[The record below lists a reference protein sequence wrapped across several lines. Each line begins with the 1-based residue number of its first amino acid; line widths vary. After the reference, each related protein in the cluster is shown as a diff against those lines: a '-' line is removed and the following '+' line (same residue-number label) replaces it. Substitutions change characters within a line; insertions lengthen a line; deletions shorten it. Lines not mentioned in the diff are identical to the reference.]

1 MKSFYFNRD
10 GLLKQIINLGG
21 LNTLSQ
27 GFYRLSILLIYMFS
41 TSSNMKDFA
50 VNSTLITF
58 LVVFQS
64 LGVAGLSLAAN
75 TYIPKFKDKENIYAK
90 VIISISFV
98 LALVVS
104 VAFLFSINPLLHK
117 ILGSIVSASI
127 NYQFLAFFIFIL
139 CFSGVFKGFYYAK
152 GKVNYLVVTSFVSA
166 ISLLNGYFLFDLNL
180 LNSYLIS
187 IIFEFLFLTLFLF
200 KILDVQAIFKV
211 KASSLYYKELFA
223 FIVPASASGIV
234 LMPVNMV
241 ALYILGFLNS
251 VVIISV
257 FNYGMQIR
265 NLIIFIPSVLGSIFL
280 KILSESNNRN
290 NFFYMLLINFLIS
303 GGASF
308 SLIFLKALGF
318 SYINLIS
325 LNDLIILCLGS
336 VLFSINS
343 VIGNKI
349 ISLLKTK
356 VGFYFNVIWAVSF
369 ILFTYLSI
377 VINLVSPFLGLL
389 CAYIVLTIIQFLYVR
404 KYLDEYK

>member
-1 MKSFYFNRD
+1 MIK
-10 GLLKQIINLGG
+10 KIINLGG
-21 LNTLSQ
+21 LNALSQ

-75 TYIPKFKDKENIYAK
+75 TYIPKFKEKEYIYTK

-104 VAFLFSINPLLHK
+104 VIFLFSINPLLDK
-117 ILGSIVSASI
+117 VLGSIGVATV
-127 NYQFLAFFIFIL
+127 NYQFLSFFIFIL
-139 CFSGVFKGFYYAK
+139 CLSGVFKGFYFAK
-152 GKVNYLVVTSFVSA
+152 EKINYLVVTSFVSA
-166 ISLLNGYFLFDLNL
+166 ISLLSGYFLFDLDL

-187 IIFEFLFLTLFLF
+187 ILFEFIFLTLFLL
-200 KILDVQAIFKV
+200 KILDYKAIFKV

-223 FIVPASASGIV
+223 FIVPASASGMV

-241 ALYILGFLNS
+241 VLYILGFLNS
-251 VVIISV
+251 VVVISV

-280 KILSESNNRN
+280 KILSESSTRN

-303 GGASF
+303 VVASLF
-308 SLIFLKALGF
+308 LIFLKVLDF
-318 SYINLIS
+318 SYVEIIG
-325 LNDLIILCLGS
+325 LNDLVILCLGS
-336 VLFSINS
+336 ILFSINS

-369 ILFTYLSI
+369 ILFTYLFI

-389 CAYIVLTIIQFLYVR
+389 CAYIVLTIIQFWYVR
-404 KYLDEYK
+404 NYLDE

>member
-1 MKSFYFNRD
+1 MIK
-10 GLLKQIINLGG
+10 KIINLGG
-21 LNTLSQ
+21 LNALSQ

-75 TYIPKFKDKENIYAK
+75 TYIPKFKEKENIYAK

-104 VAFLFSINPLLHK
+104 IAFLFSINPLLDK
-117 ILGSIVSASI
+117 VLGSIGNVGI

-152 GKVNYLVVTSFVSA
+152 EKINYLVVTSFVSA
-166 ISLLNGYFLFDLNL
+166 ISLLSGYFLFDLNL

-187 IIFEFLFLTLFLF
+187 ILFEFLFLTLFLL

-223 FIVPASASGIV
+223 FIIPASASGMV

-241 ALYILGFLNS
+241 VLYILGFLNS
-251 VVIISV
+251 VIIISV

-303 GGASF
+303 VGASF

-404 KYLDEYK
+404 KYLDE